1 MTDSTFLII
10 IFFNYFTT
18 LDSFNISKKPSK
30 ELQGTS
36 LYEILQENKANKQEE
51 FYGESKGFIDNFYEV
66 FKIFFD

>member
-51 FYGESKGFIDNFYEV
+51 FYEESKGFIDNFYEV